1 MNRGKVAAG
10 GGGVR
15 SGSSGRSGQALLGRV
30 RGFEGLA
37 GPAHAD
43 QPPLARHGVEPPR
56 SGRFGS
62 VVAVEQPQLRPP
74 ALGRRFVAVL
84 GAIPPRF
91 HVFIIPEGC
100 DSYST
105 APVTSPLVQW
115 DGEERTKRT
124 RERDRALRDYVRY
137 ELGTLS
143 PHYRERFR
151 AAGIDP
157 RRLRGLDELRP
168 LAATQWE
175 ALADDPEAFLLRP
188 RESDLV
194 RLGERKVVL
203 SIVAGRLLGRRD
215 RVNREVI
222 EPRYQPSLWTLA
234 DGVPVAY
241 TDHDLD
247 LLGEAGARMLAV
259 AGLDRRDLLVGLAG
273 AGPDLG
279 YWQTVLGARHAGVA
293 ALHLGPDADPIEVAA
308 ARPTALAG
316 RSAALRRVL
325 AGQEP
330 GDLDELR
337 VVLVVG
343 EDPDAGARDDLE
355 VAARNAVGPE
365 ADDPL
370 VVAAWAPPGVRALW
384 TECPEG
390 PGYHTYPDLEILE
403 VGRGGAIHR
412 DGEGELLWTALGWR
426 GTAVLR
432 LRTRFVAEVTDEECD
447 CGRTTPIVHTGS
459 RWVSEP
465 VRLLE
470 AEEAVSSFQVELRQV
485 NGSEELL
492 VFMALKRGTELEE
505 LLEDL
510 DPLVGATQYVVLAK
524 RSVDAKV
531 TKTGRVLDTR

>member
-1 MNRGKVAAG
+1 M
-10 GGGVR
+10 
-15 SGSSGRSGQALLGRV
+15 
-30 RGFEGLA
+30 
-37 GPAHAD
+37 
-43 QPPLARHGVEPPR
+43 
-56 SGRFGS
+56 
-62 VVAVEQPQLRPP
+62 
-74 ALGRRFVAVL
+74 
-84 GAIPPRF
+84 
-91 HVFIIPEGC
+91 
-100 DSYST
+100 
-105 APVTSPLVQW
+105 QW
-115 DGEERTKRT
+115 DGEDRTKRA
-124 RERDRALRDYVRY
+124 RERDRALRDYVRH

-157 RRLRGLDELRP
+157 RRLRTLDELRP

-175 ALADDPEAFLLRP
+175 ALTEDPESFLLQP

-215 RVNREVI
+215 QVNREVI

-241 TDHDLD
+241 TDHDLE

-259 AGLDRRDLLVGLAG
+259 AGLDRRDLLVGLVA

-279 YWQTVLGARHAGVA
+279 SWQTVLGARHAGVA

-308 ARPTALAG
+308 SRPTALAG
-316 RSAALRRVL
+316 RPAALQRVL
-325 AGQEP
+325 EGQEA

-337 VVLVVG
+337 VVLAVG
-343 EDPDAGARDDLE
+343 EDPDAGTRDELE
-355 VAARNAVGPE
+355 VAARQAVGPD
-365 ADDPL
+365 ADDPV
-370 VVAAWAPPGVRALW
+370 VVAAWAPPGARALW

-390 PGYHTYPDLEILE
+390 SGYHTYPDLEILE
-403 VGRGGAIHR
+403 VGRGGAIHQ
-412 DGEGELLWTALGWR
+412 DGDGELLWTALGWR

-432 LRTRFVAEVTDEECD
+432 LRTRFVAEVTDEECA
-447 CGRTTPIVHTGS
+447 CGRRTPIVHTGS

-465 VRLLE
+465 VRRLE

-492 VFMALKRGTELEE
+492 VFMALKRGAK
-505 LLEDL
+505 LEDL
-510 DPLVGATQYVVLAK
+510 LDGIDPVISATQYVVLSK
-524 RSVDAKV
+524 RSVDARV
-531 TKTGRVLDTR
+531 SKTGRVLDTR